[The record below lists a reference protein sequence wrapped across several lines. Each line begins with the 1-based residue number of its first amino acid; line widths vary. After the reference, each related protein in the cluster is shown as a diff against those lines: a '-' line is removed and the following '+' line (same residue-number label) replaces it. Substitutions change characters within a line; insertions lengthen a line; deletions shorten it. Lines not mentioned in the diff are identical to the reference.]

1 MSKQLFSAAILLVGV
16 IHEAC
21 CARREKCSKFLGCA
35 SEFASASLH
44 LLTRILHFRAIFG
57 LGVCLIVGCHF
68 SPNAIRPAVISRA
81 DEVAQYKP
89 VQPDRW
95 TMPNGL
101 TVVYVKDAELPLVQ
115 GQLMVRGGAL
125 WADRYPLGTT
135 SAMGDTMRTGG
146 AGALSADALDRQL
159 EKLAAGVASS
169 FSSEFGSVSFSCL
182 KADLDRVFQIFSDV
196 ALRPRFESDRLALWK
211 GQSLEAIRRR
221 AEDPGTV
228 ASIAFTQLVYG
239 NSPYGRVSRSRD
251 IASIARSHVAALH
264 RDLMRPDGAILVVT
278 GSVERDSVREL
289 AERHFGAWQAR
300 GGLLP
305 PAPAVNYE
313 PQPGIYF
320 VTLPFAQASVK
331 LGHLG
336 VQRLTP
342 DYPAIDLFNEVFGS
356 GGFGSRL
363 MKRVRTE
370 LGLSYGIYGGIAAGV
385 VKGTNYIFLQTKAD
399 STGLAIEESI
409 AALERIQREEPGSDE
424 LSEKRQAIENSYVFN
439 FASVGEIA
447 GRLARQ
453 ELLGYPSD
461 YDATYLSKIAAV
473 TPADVSK
480 VAAERWQPDKLVVVV
495 VGNEAAYAAL
505 ERERSKPNSK
515 LGDNGLAGLSLKK
528 LEFKEVLEAQ
538 L

>member
-1 MSKQLFSAAILLVGV
+1 VITDMRRRRLITSAIVAGACFLVG
-16 IHEAC
+16 
-21 CARREKCSKFLGCA
+21 CS
-35 SEFASASLH
+35 SNSN
-44 LLTRILHFRAIFG
+44 T
-57 LGVCLIVGCHF
+57 
-68 SPNAIRPAVISRA
+68 IRPANISPA

-115 GQLMVRGGAL
+115 GQLMVRGGSL

-146 AGALSADALDRQL
+146 AGALSADALDREL
-159 EKLAAGVASS
+159 EKLAAGVGSS

-182 KADLDRVFQIFSDV
+182 QSDLDRVFQIFSDV

-211 GQSLEAIRRR
+211 GQSLEGIRRR

-239 NSPYGRVSRSRD
+239 DSPYGRVSRSRD
-251 IASIARSHVAALH
+251 IAAVSRSHITSLH
-264 RDLMRPDGAILVVT
+264 KELMRPDGAILVVT
-278 GSVERDSVREL
+278 GSVDRERVREL

-300 GGLLP
+300 GRLLP

-313 PQPGIYF
+313 PTPGIYF
-320 VTLPFAQASVK
+320 ITLPFAQASVK
-331 LGHLG
+331 AGHLG
-336 VQRLTP
+336 IPRLSP

-370 LGLSYGIYGGIAAGV
+370 LGLSYGIYGGISPAV
-385 VKGTNYIFLQTKAD
+385 VKGTNYIFLQTKAE
-399 STGLAIEESI
+399 STGLALDESI
-409 AALERIQREEPGSDE
+409 GVLEKLQRDAPAQEE
-424 LSEKRQAIENSYVFN
+424 LSEKRLAIENSYVFN
-439 FASVGEIA
+439 FASVGDIA

-461 YDATYLSKIAAV
+461 YDATYLSKVAAV
-473 TPADVSK
+473 SPSDISK
-480 VAAERWQPDKLVVVV
+480 VAAERWQPNKLVAVV
-495 VGNEAAYAAL
+495 VGNDAAFAAL
-505 ERERSKPNSK
+505 ERERSKLNSR
-515 LGDNGLAGLSLKK
+515 LSGFSLKK
-528 LEFKEVLEAQ
+528 LEFREALE
-538 L
+538 LH